1 VEFLFRKIRIVVV
14 IVLLLIAI
22 RFFVEARIIP
32 SISME
37 PSIKRNDRVLIEKV
51 STTFRQY
58 SRGEI
63 VIFYPPPIEMGGNDL
78 SWDPM
83 HVMGRLTGL
92 PLFPYEP
99 AFIKRLIGLPGD
111 TIRIQAGQGV
121 FLNGNLLDE
130 SAYVSEAPNYT
141 LNTLHDIGGR
151 SSTGTIIQP
160 YANVPDAPIVVQPG
174 QLFVMGDN
182 RNNSEDSHIWGMLE
196 QNRVI
201 GRAFVQYLPAFKSIE
216 LPSYR

>member
-22 RFFVEARIIP
+22 RFFIEGRIIP

-37 PSIKRNDRVLIEKV
+37 PSIKINDRVLIEKV
-51 STTFRQY
+51 STIFRHY
-58 SRGEI
+58 NHGEI

-83 HVMGRLTGL
+83 HVLGRLTGL
-92 PLFPYEP
+92 PFFPYEP
-99 AFIKRLIGLPGD
+99 AFIKRVIGLPGD
-111 TIRIQAGQGV
+111 TIRVQAGQGV
-121 FLNGNLLDE
+121 FLNGKLLDE
-130 SAYVSEAPNYT
+130 SYVSEATNYT
-141 LNTLHDIGGR
+141 INTLHDIGGR
-151 SSTGTIIQP
+151 SSTGAIIQP
-160 YANVPDAPIVVQPG
+160 YANDLDAPIVVQPG

-182 RNNSEDSHIWGMLE
+182 RNNSEDSHIYGMID